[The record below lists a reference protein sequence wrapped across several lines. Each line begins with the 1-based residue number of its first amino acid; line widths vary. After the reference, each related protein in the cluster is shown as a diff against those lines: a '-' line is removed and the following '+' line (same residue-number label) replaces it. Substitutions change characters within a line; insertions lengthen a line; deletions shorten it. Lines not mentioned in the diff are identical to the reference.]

1 MGCRGAAV
9 GRQRS
14 SEEERAGGSRYGR
27 QTTERRGFVLAG
39 WVMGSMR
46 AVEGLE
52 VPPGKAVG
60 PASSAASVRPR
71 SRLSES

>member
-14 SEEERAGGSRYGR
+14 SVEERAGGSRYGR
-27 QTTERRGFVLAG
+27 QTTERRVCVLAG
-39 WVMGSMR
+39 WVTGSTR
-46 AVEGLE
+46 AVEGMEAL
-52 VPPGKAVG
+52 PGKAVG

-71 SRLSES
+71 SRLPES